1 MALEESEER
10 NNFFINDI
18 WKNVNKKNRKVGSSL
33 STKKHGKFRH
43 SKDLNIKGK
52 FINILEVI

>member
-10 NNFFINDI
+10 NNFFINGI

-33 STKKHGKFRH
+33 NIKKHSKFRH
-43 SKDLNIKGK
+43 SKDLDIKGK
-52 FINILEVI
+52 IINILEVI

>member
-10 NNFFINDI
+10 TNFLINGI
-18 WKNVNKKNRKVGSSL
+18 WKNMNKINRKMGSSF
-33 STKKHGKFRH
+33 STKKHSKFRH

-52 FINILEVI
+52 IINILEVI